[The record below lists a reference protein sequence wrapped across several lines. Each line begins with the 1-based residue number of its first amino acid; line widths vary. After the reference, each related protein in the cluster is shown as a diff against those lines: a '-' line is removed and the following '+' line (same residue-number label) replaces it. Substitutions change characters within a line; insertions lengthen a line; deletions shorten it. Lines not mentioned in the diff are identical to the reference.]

1 MMMKMFKG
9 IIKKTKNN
17 NMGNPPEFP
26 KVYPDNA
33 LSVSKRVQ
41 LVPHFVY
48 SNSENMIIGSI
59 YLTEEQAYNLN
70 EIMRYKGANYQ
81 NIVFLRK

>member
-1 MMMKMFKG
+1 MSNE
-9 IIKKTKNN
+9 IIQKNDVN
-17 NMGNPPEFP
+17 NPPEFP
-26 KVYPDNA
+26 KVDPEDT
-33 LSVSKRVQ
+33 LPISKQVE

-48 SNSENMIIGSI
+48 SNSENKIIGSI

-70 EIMRYKGANYQ
+70 EIMRYKGANSQ